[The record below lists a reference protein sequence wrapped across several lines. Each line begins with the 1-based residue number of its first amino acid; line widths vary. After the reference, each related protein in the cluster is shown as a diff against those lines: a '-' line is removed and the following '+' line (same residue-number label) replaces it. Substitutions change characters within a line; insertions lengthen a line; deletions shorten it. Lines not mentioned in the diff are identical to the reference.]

1 MNKKILMGSML
12 VLTLLL
18 LMPSMQA
25 IQTITIEDKAY
36 NDLVE
41 QLDFKDVKGIK
52 GLEQIKHPL
61 LYNLVKV
68 FLDCR
73 WTRVVILWVISC
85 YVNPDVWWPDIDVY
99 HPVLFL
105 RSIMLLITTA
115 SLGYFWNNLSNIF
128 EWDWDPFYD

>member
-1 MNKKILMGSML
+1 MNKKILIGSML

-18 LMPSMQA
+18 LMPSIPA
-25 IQTITIEDKAY
+25 IQMETIEDRTY

-41 QLDFKDVKGIK
+41 QLDFKDVKETK
-52 GLEQIKHPL
+52 GLEQIKHPF

-73 WTRVVILWVISC
+73 WTRIVILKEISSDIS
-85 YVNPDVWWPDIDVY
+85 YEGWFDVNIY

-105 RSIMLLITTA
+105 RCIMLLVTTA
-115 SLGYFWNNLSNIF
+115 FLGYYWNNLSNTF
-128 EWDWDPFYD
+128 EWDWDPFYE